1 MKKKIYF
8 FILILFLIS
17 LFFYNA
23 YSQNKPSIP
32 ADKIKYYEDVLKFG
46 TEEELQKVLSEL
58 LLYDVTP
65 LLDQL
70 LSLLNS
76 NIKPAIKISIINCV
90 RSLKEKSA
98 QISPYIKN
106 IISDKFSDKNLLS
119 AAILAAGD
127 LELKELEDLVYGVF
141 IDKAYKDDVNIIR
154 NVLVS
159 LGKMKSTKYMQQI
172 FDFLID
178 SKNSSEMRAAAAL
191 YFAEFD
197 SVDSKYIDKFNEM
210 IIDKTENSF
219 VRRYLIYA
227 ISKYKAESSYKYIL
241 QAINDE
247 DPYIQIYAAKAL
259 KEYNAKEGIDI
270 LLNTLRS
277 NNPQVRIEIL
287 NLLGELKSLDAI
299 EAIIYKAQ
307 YDKDTNVRKAAR
319 EAFFK
324 ILEANK
330 NANIKGE
337 LAEKIIDFLKYL
349 YKYDPLEANRLKAK
363 QLLLEIFKITVT

>member
-1 MKKKIYF
+1 MKKKIIIF
-8 FILILFLIS
+8 VLILLLIQ
-17 LFFYNA
+17 LFFFDIH
-23 YSQNKPSIP
+23 SQTKPAIP
-32 ADKIKYYEDVLKFG
+32 ADKIKYYDDVLKYG

-76 NIKPAIKISIINCV
+76 NIKPAIKISIINCI

-119 AAILAAGD
+119 TAILATGD
-127 LELKELEDLVYGVF
+127 LELKELEDLLYEIF
-141 IDKAYKDDVNIIR
+141 TDKAYKDEVNIIR
-154 NVLVS
+154 NILLS

-178 SKNSSEMRAAAAL
+178 SKNSSEIRAAAAL

-259 KEYNAKEGIDI
+259 KEYNVKEGIDI

-307 YDKDTNVRKAAR
+307 YDKDANVRKAAR
-319 EAFFK
+319 DAFFK

-363 QLLLEIFKITVT
+363 QLLLEIFKITV